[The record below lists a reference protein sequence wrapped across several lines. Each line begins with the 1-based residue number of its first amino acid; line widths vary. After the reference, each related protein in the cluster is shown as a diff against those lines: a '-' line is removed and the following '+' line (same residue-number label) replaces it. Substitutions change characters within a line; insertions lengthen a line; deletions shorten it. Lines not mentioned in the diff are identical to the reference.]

1 MMAFVRYAA
10 FGVAALG
17 LVACT
22 SAKKEEGPAATPASA
37 MAAPAPVATPAPA
50 PEVAPAPAPAPV
62 QELVLETIYFD
73 FDSYSLTPAAQE
85 TLRTAATAM
94 RANAAVKVQ
103 IEGHCDERGSNEY
116 NLALGERR
124 ARAVKEF
131 LSAEGVANDALST
144 ISYGEEKPAVQGTGE
159 EAWAKNRRVDFKKL

>member
-22 SAKKEEGPAATPASA
+22 SAKKEEEAPAATAA

-85 TLRTAATAM
+85 TLRAAANGM
-94 RANAAVKVQ
+94 KANAAVKVQ

-131 LSAEGVANDALST
+131 LSAEGVGNDALST
-144 ISYGEEKPAVQGTGE
+144 ISYGEEKPAGQGTGE